1 MRKYIVI
8 ILVLI
13 GFSSIAQTPPRT
25 GYLVQP
31 AKWKFVNPIWLDS
44 GAYITKISKTSGQNR
59 YLVYDSVK
67 GAIGYRYATTIDT
80 TSLSNR
86 INLKLNISDTAAML
100 SPYLKSAV
108 TSVGL
113 SMPNAFS
120 VANSPITSTGTIAVT
135 GAGTAAQ
142 YIRGDGQLAT
152 LPSGASGGSSVNY
165 YLNGSVNQGTIGGS
179 VYYEMNKTSIIGA
192 GTDFALAGNGLISQ
206 FITDV
211 ADPNRLQIPAGNWN
225 FEIYMSASSSGGTPK
240 FYVELLKYDGTNFT
254 SIASSSANPEAITN
268 GTTIDL
274 YLTALAI
281 PQTTLLATD
290 RLAIRV
296 YIVNS
301 TGGRTIT
308 MHTENSHLCEIITN
322 FAGGVSA
329 LNGLTANTQYL
340 AVGTSGNDFAINS
353 LTDTH
358 TFNLPTASSTKRGAL
373 SSTDWSTFNGKMNY
387 SDTVSLSNRI
397 NLRVKYTDTSS
408 MLSKYLRAADTLK
421 LRQAVN
427 LRVKYTDTSTMLSKY
442 LRSADTLKLSN
453 RINLRVKYTD
463 TSTMLSKYL
472 RAADTL
478 KLSNRINLKQN
489 TLSLTTTGSSGAATL
504 VGATLNIPQY
514 SGGVT
519 SVTGT
524 APVVSSG
531 GTTPAISMAAAT
543 TFVDGYLTSTDW
555 TTFNNKG
562 SGTVQSVS
570 TGLGLSGGTITTNG
584 TLLVDTA
591 SASIISR
598 ERAAMKF
605 YPINSNPNSYL
616 TTAVTSVAALTLGT
630 SGTDLSSTVANGTT
644 TPVITLNVPTASAV
658 NRGALS
664 STDWSTFNGK
674 ESILTF
680 SRGLSRSTNTVRLDT
695 SKSYLWTAGVKL
707 SGLSNTF
714 GQSRVAVIDSVT
726 GAVGYKYISSGG
738 SYSASRGLTLGG
750 TTFRLDSAITN
761 LTYTGSGAVSKPVF
775 KFNGTFYSGGTATT
789 TKPMILIE
797 PSGTTSTGWNTS
809 GTLLGINATDYSVSL
824 IDLQRAGGSKFK
836 VVGNGTVTFGSA
848 SYAISNGIANFV
860 DYQGD
865 RFIFSWGTKMKT
877 LVDGNLSLT
886 NFAETSFGRL
896 QFGGT
901 TSSFPSLKRSTTT
914 LQVRLADDSG
924 DADLSAATITS
935 TATVIL
941 KGYTVATLP
950 TGTVGMT
957 AYVTNALAPTYGA
970 AVVGGGAVIAK
981 VFYNGTSWITD

>member
-13 GFSSIAQTPPRT
+13 SLCSYAQTPPRT

-67 GAIGYRYATTIDT
+67 GTIGYRYATTIDT

-179 VYYEMNKTSIIGA
+179 VYYEMNKTPVIGA

-240 FYVELLKYDGTNFT
+240 FYVELLTYDGTNFT
-254 SIASSSANPEAITN
+254 SIASSSANPEAITD

-329 LNGLTANTQYL
+329 LNGLTENTQYL

-408 MLSKYLRAADTLK
+408 
-421 LRQAVN
+421 
-427 LRVKYTDTSTMLSKY
+427 
-442 LRSADTLKLSN
+442 
-453 RINLRVKYTD
+453 
-463 TSTMLSKYL
+463 MLSKYL

-562 SGTVQSVS
+562 SGTVQSIA

-644 TPVITLNVPTASAV
+644 TPVITLNVPTASAA

-664 STDWSTFNGK
+664 STDWSTFDGK
-674 ESILTF
+674 ESVLTF
-680 SRGLSRSTNTVRLDT
+680 SRGLSRATNTVRLDT
-695 SKSYLWTAGVKL
+695 SKSYLFTAGMKL

-726 GAVGYKYISSGG
+726 GAVGYKYISSGSVTG
-738 SYSASRGLTLGG
+738 SSGISVSGSDVLLGQ
-750 TTFRLDSAITN
+750 AAA
-761 LTYTGSGAVSKPVF
+761 GSGASNFAANRFVYLSTFALQIGGSSGNDLF
-775 KFNGTFYSGGTATT
+775 KFDNVGLNTISSTSLGTTQVDTKGLLLQNTTAAAVNAQQISPSIHWKANGWKTASTAASQSVDMRAYLLPVQGTSNPTSQWKLQTSVNGGAYTDCFRVNTGSSGQVDVKTLYLGGNSLGAGYDGTADFYSSANINAGIITANAGTFSLRGMSSNPGTARLVLWNYQGRYYMNCMDDGTNATIAINKGTTQATASSVVDIASTTAGLLIPRMTT
-789 TKPMILIE
+789 TQLVAIATPAEGLMVYDL
-797 PSGTTSTGWNTS
+797 
-809 GTLLGINATDYSVSL
+809 TLHKLYVYD
-824 IDLQRAGGSKFK
+824 
-836 VVGNGTVTFGSA
+836 GTVW
-848 SYAISNGIANFV
+848 
-860 DYQGD
+860 Q
-865 RFIFSWGTKMKT
+865 
-877 LVDGNLSLT
+877 
-886 NFAETSFGRL
+886 
-896 QFGGT
+896 
-901 TSSFPSLKRSTTT
+901 
-914 LQVRLADDSG
+914 
-924 DADLSAATITS
+924 AA
-935 TATVIL
+935 
-941 KGYTVATLP
+941 
-950 TGTVGMT
+950 
-957 AYVTNALAPTYGA
+957 
-970 AVVGGGAVIAK
+970 
-981 VFYNGTSWITD
+981 W